1 MKTVIKVLRAFH
13 GDCIIVETTDIHNN
27 QFIILIDGG
36 TSSTYKTALSHELK
50 NYRKIDLMILTHIDD
65 DHIGGILMFLKSEQA
80 SKIIIDKIIVNAPNL
95 LSISQGTQISYRQGE
110 KFEKFIFSKYPNI
123 KIYKGVALDKNFD
136 LPLGID
142 LTILSPT
149 KGIMDKLFEEWSVI
163 DLSVRNNTKISSIQI
178 EKAKDF
184 NLNLIDLAMQKDENK
199 AINNDIFNASSLAFI
214 LKITDKNLL
223 FLGDS
228 HSNIV
233 YNSLKSLNFDS
244 NSNMK
249 FDYVKLSHHGSEY
262 NVSEELLN
270 MISCYNFI
278 ISTNGGRGNTK
289 HPNRKTIAKIVC
301 NSFRSKEK
309 VNFFFNYN
317 LNEIQAQTGKLLQDN
332 EEQQFN
338 FKFIEKN
345 ILE

>member
-1 MKTVIKVLRAFH
+1 MKTIIKVLRAFH
-13 GDCIIVETTDIHNN
+13 GDCIIVETTDIQNN

-36 TSSTYKTALSHELK
+36 TSSTYKTALSQELK
-50 NYRKIDLMILTHIDD
+50 NYRKIDLLILTHIDD

-95 LSISQGTQISYRQGE
+95 LTISQGTQISYQQGE

-123 KIYKGVALDKNFD
+123 KIYAGVALDKKFH
-136 LPLGID
+136 LPLGIS

-149 KGIMDKLFEEWSVI
+149 KGIIDKLFEQWSVI
-163 DLSVRNNTKISSIQI
+163 DFNIKNNTQVSSMQI
-178 EKAKDF
+178 EKAKDY
-184 NLNLIDLAMQKDENK
+184 NLSLSDLAKQKDENK

-214 LKITDKNLL
+214 LKTTDKNLL

-228 HSNIV
+228 HSTVV
-233 YNSLKSLNFDS
+233 YKSLKSLKF
-244 NSNMK
+244 NSKIK

-262 NVSEELLN
+262 NISEDLLN
-270 MISCYNFI
+270 SVSCKNFI
-278 ISTNGGRGNTK
+278 ISTNGGKGNTK

-301 NSFRSKEK
+301 NSFREK
-309 VNFFFNYN
+309 GEINFFFNYN
-317 LNEIQAQTGKLLQDN
+317 LNEIQAQTGKILQDN

-338 FKFIEKN
+338 FKFLEKN